1 MPRNKNAHAF
11 VEVDVTGMSGDMSVK
26 VQLRKYNST
35 SYLYAKVGAKLHDLG
50 LDLTDKN
57 LILVTQT
64 GHKIIP
70 HDVFGRYLEEGEKET
85 FLENAR
91 LLGDQPGIALNVAV
105 TAVIQQASG
114 DILPWYLI
122 DAAALQAAERHLAR
136 QEMDRVLA
144 AMR

>member
-1 MPRNKNAHAF
+1 MPRKYAHAS
-11 VEVDVTGMSGDMSVK
+11 VEVDVTVMSGDMSVQ
-26 VQLRKYNST
+26 VELRKHNST
-35 SYLYAKVGAKLHDLG
+35 SYLYAQVGAQLHRLG

-70 HDVFGRYLEEGEKET
+70 HDVFGRYLEEHEKET

-91 LLGDQPGIALNVAV
+91 LLGDQPGIALKVAV

-144 AMR
+144 ATR